1 LIEKGWKMKVII
13 LAGGQGS
20 RLQEETTVKPK
31 PMVDI
36 GGQPILW
43 HIMKTYANYGHT
55 DFGIALGF
63 KSEVIRSYFL
73 NYYYQHS
80 DLIINLKNGQIVPDG
95 GKPEDWKVYL
105 ADTGENTQTGGRL
118 KRMKN
123 WVGNQAFMFTY
134 GDGVA
139 DINLENLIKFHKSHG
154 KLATI
159 TAVRPPSRFGGLSF
173 KGDQVVQFSEKPQ
186 IGEGW
191 INGGFFVLEPKALD
205 YIDGDETPWEKEP
218 LERLASKG
226 QLMAYRHE
234 SFWQCMDTI
243 RDVQLL
249 ERLWSTG
256 NAPWKV
262 WK

>member
-1 LIEKGWKMKVII
+1 MK
-13 LAGGQGS
+13 
-20 RLQEETTVKPK
+20 
-31 PMVDI
+31 
-36 GGQPILW
+36 
-43 HIMKTYANYGHT
+43 H
-55 DFGIALGF
+55 
-63 KSEVIRSYFL
+63 
-73 NYYYQHS
+73 
-80 DLIINLKNGQIVPDG
+80 
-95 GKPEDWKVYL
+95 
-105 ADTGENTQTGGRL
+105 
-118 KRMKN
+118 

-139 DINLENLIKFHKSHG
+139 DINLDNLIKFHKSHG

-173 KGDQVVQFSEKPQ
+173 EGDQVVQFSEKPQ

-191 INGGFFVLEPKALD
+191 INGGFFVLEPKVLD
-205 YIDGDETPWEKEP
+205 YIDGDETPWEKAP
-218 LERLASKG
+218 LERLASEG